1 MAPFI
6 IIYLYFMKRSIF
18 LLSMFGASIL
28 YAQEKDSIQN
38 EDHIHLQEVSI
49 TEKLPITVEK
59 LSEKFLQKKNLG
71 QDVPT
76 LLNSATS
83 VSITS
88 DAGTGIGYSSIKIR
102 GLNEQSINVTL
113 NGISLNDGESQGVF
127 WVNMPDM
134 VSSASSMIIQ
144 RGVGTS
150 SNGMASFGASIN
162 IDSQNPSPIP
172 FAEANVSFGSFNTQ
186 KYTVQAGTGKILN
199 NKLSIDGRFSKI
211 NSDGYIN
218 RSWSDL
224 ISYNFSALYEV
235 NSKTKFRFQ
244 NMFGREQTYQAWNG
258 IDGETLKNNRRYNTG
273 GEIQN
278 EDGEVVGFYK
288 NHTDNYTQN
297 HYYLSWLQDFGSNW
311 KSNLTVHYR
320 KGKGYYESYK
330 NNRNLSRYKLDFLS
344 SDKRNLINREYLDN
358 DFYGFNLD
366 VENQKLNDFKVFFG
380 LSGNEYDGDHYGNV
394 LWVKDT
400 DWNNKDFKY
409 YNNRAVKKQ
418 LAAYAK
424 LLYSI
429 GRFELFGDLQYR
441 YVSYEA
447 RYLKNGENDQEDFRP
462 FSDKFNF
469 VNPKAGVNY
478 KINSNNVF
486 YASYGISQREPLRV
500 DYSGIT
506 RNDEKPKSEFLQ
518 DYELGY
524 KKSGRFS
531 MSANLYY
538 MDYRNQLVP
547 TGELNDVG
555 TPIRKNSKT
564 YRRGIE
570 LDASYAI
577 LPERL
582 NVFGNLTLSQNRNK
596 DYSEGSWDNDGNY
609 SVKKYGTTKIA
620 LSPDVISS
628 FGFEVYPTKNL
639 LLNFTNKYIGEQY
652 LSNTEPADGKL
663 SSFLVSDLLI
673 RYSPNWLNLK
683 KLEFSLLVNNLFDV
697 QYESNGYY
705 SGGGYYFPQ
714 AGINVLGGISV
725 RL

>member
-1 MAPFI
+1 
-6 IIYLYFMKRSIF
+6 MKRSIF

-59 LSEKFLQKKNLG
+59 LSERFLQKKNLG

-320 KGKGYYESYK
+320 KGKGYYESYI

-429 GRFELFGDLQYR
+429 GNFELFGDLQYR
-441 YVSYEA
+441 YVNYEA
-447 RYLKNGENDQEDFRP
+447 KYLKNGENDQEKFRP
-462 FSDKFNF
+462 FSDTFNF
-469 VNPKAGVNY
+469 VNPKAGINY

-555 TPIRKNSKT
+555 TPIRKNSRT

-596 DYSEGSWDNDGNY
+596 DYSEGSWDDNGNY
-609 SVKKYGTTKIA
+609 TVKKYGTTKIA

-673 RYSPNWLNLK
+673 RFSPNWFNLK
-683 KLEFSLLVNNLFDV
+683 KLDFSLLVNNLFDV
-697 QYESNGYY
+697 KYESNGYY
-705 SGGGYYFPQ
+705 DGGAYYFPQ
-714 AGINVLGGISV
+714 AGINVLGGITV